1 MSETFHQLI
10 WTASFD
16 FQMLGENRLWCVP
29 PYSQTVQVKNDDSVS
44 QPKFMAHLSIIGTK
58 NWETFQS

>member
-16 FQMLGENRLWCVP
+16 FQMLGDETDFGVFLPIPRLFRSKMMIV
-29 PYSQTVQVKNDDSVS
+29 
-44 QPKFMAHLSIIGTK
+44 
-58 NWETFQS
+58 